1 MARLYSRV
9 FPCSL
14 LRWSSRWWSAIL
26 RDSNIYVYFQFQDS
40 KQSPYIIYM
49 SQTVANIIVHQTWP
63 KRANSNTLMAHAGLN
78 KRINIFNLC
87 KYWWGYWRKSFQV
100 NIKTCHYFI
109 LYTLM
114 MLSTIFQNSFS
125 FLVVI
130 PSTQN
135 SNFFPIFYDCMLLL
149 APLQDLICL
158 LGKTIF

>member
-9 FPCSL
+9 FPFSL

-49 SQTVANIIVHQTWP
+49 SQTVGSIIVHQSWP
-63 KRANSNTLMAHAGLN
+63 KRANSNTLMAHAGFN

-125 FLVVI
+125 FLMVI
-130 PSTQN
+130 T
-135 SNFFPIFYDCMLLL
+135 
-149 APLQDLICL
+149 
-158 LGKTIF
+158 